1 MANNM
6 EDEMMHAPGSQD
18 DTGRVMRRNP
28 MDIIFDMIDVVS
40 SMPNEITGYSLA
52 IERSLL
58 DGELNK
64 DDSISLSVS
73 GERYDSEDREIS
85 QCSICLEDFSGD
97 DEISTLKC
105 LHIFHKK
112 CIVNWG
118 KYRQDCPMC
127 RAKVDYK
134 TVAIEESVRGGFP
147 TGISLSDIEIVMEH
161 ASVPRETAVSTLVSM
176 DVSSAITYLCSRP
189 LFRQFPNPA
198 YFAYGEY
205 ESSDTDDEMPDLVT
219 NLYDSSFIYEEND
232 VDYLRGR

>member
-1 MANNM
+1 
-6 EDEMMHAPGSQD
+6 MMHAPGSQD

-28 MDIIFDMIDVVS
+28 MDIIFNIIDVVS

-105 LHIFHKK
+105 RHIFHKK
-112 CIVNWG
+112 CIVDWG

-127 RAKVDYK
+127 RAKVEYK
-134 TVAIEESVRGGFP
+134 TVAIEESVTVGFP
-147 TGISLSDIEIVMEH
+147 TGMSLSDIEIVMEQ
-161 ASVPRETAVSTLVSM
+161 ACVPRETAVSTLVLM
-176 DVSSAITYLCSRP
+176 GDVSSAITYLYM
-189 LFRQFPNPA
+189 FREFDEFPNPV
-198 YFAYGEY
+198 YFAYDEY
-205 ESSDTDDEMPDLVT
+205 DSIDTDDEMPDLV
-219 NLYDSSFIYEEND
+219 IE
-232 VDYLRGR
+232 